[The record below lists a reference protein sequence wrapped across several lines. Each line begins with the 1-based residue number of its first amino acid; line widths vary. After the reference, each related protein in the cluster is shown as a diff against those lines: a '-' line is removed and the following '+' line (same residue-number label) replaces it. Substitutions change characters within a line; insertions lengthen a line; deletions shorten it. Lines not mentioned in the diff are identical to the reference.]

1 MKRFFAFLFAV
12 VGVGGMFYLAG
23 QTQAQQAGA
32 AAPKAKT
39 ASVAVFNVAKVMKE
53 YDRWQYYAKYM
64 NDKRNTATAELTKL
78 SQEIALLQNQ
88 GKINQVKTEQE
99 KIAQT
104 LVAKQR
110 ELEDKQR
117 VLSQELDD
125 ESAKYLRNLFGE
137 IQAAVK
143 AIQETN
149 GYEVVFAYPDAITP
163 EEMTSTVYF
172 DLKLRPPAAMP
183 FLVDPN
189 SDITNMLVKTL
200 NTNFRP
206 PVEAGAGEAEKPKP

>member
-23 QTQAQQAGA
+23 QTQAQQEEA
-32 AAPKAKT
+32 AKPKGTKT

-53 YDRWQYYAKYM
+53 YERWQYFAKFM
-64 NDKRNTATAELTKL
+64 NDKRVTASADLSKL
-78 SQEIALLQNQ
+78 SQEIAILQDQ
-88 GKINQVKTEQE
+88 IKTQPVKTEQE

-117 VLSQELDD
+117 VLGQQLDD
-125 ESAKYLRNLFGE
+125 ESATYLRNLFAE
-137 IQAAVK
+137 IQRAVK

-149 GYEVVFAYPDAITP
+149 GYEIVFAYPDAITP
-163 EEMTSTVYF
+163 EEMASTIYF

-189 SDITNMLVKTL
+189 SDITDMLVKTL

-206 PVEAGAGEAEKPKP
+206 PVEQAGATEPAK